1 LIIVCFVSIY
11 YEVASVNLLHIIAP
25 ASAIYMRW
33 SGIVWVGVWFKA
45 VVLKVFTFTLV
56 GLYAIDTKEAPEL
69 MWFIRAVPEA

>member
-1 LIIVCFVSIY
+1 
-11 YEVASVNLLHIIAP
+11 
-25 ASAIYMRW
+25 MRW